1 VSLRSPVEGYGVIDG
16 PGGLRLQDL
25 TLAHREGVRGAGA
38 REWLLSQGHSL
49 PDAPNQIVASGESGF
64 VMALSHREFWLLQP
78 DSEASS
84 DRPASEAV
92 ASGVWPL
99 YCQHSHAWLQLAG
112 EPRAE
117 IMAKLC
123 GVDLS
128 DAAFPTGSVAQTQAA
143 RVSVIVAAHQN
154 ENDQPAFSM
163 FVDQSLT
170 RYLWEAI
177 EDAMGE
183 WLE

>member
-1 VSLRSPVEGYGVIDG
+1 MSLRSPLEGCGVIEG
-16 PGGLRLQDL
+16 PGGLLLRDL
-25 TLAHREGVRGAGA
+25 SLARREGVRGAGA
-38 REWLLSQGHSL
+38 REWLSSQGYTL
-49 PDAPNQIVASGESGF
+49 PDAPNKIVTNGESGF
-64 VMALSHREFWLLQP
+64 VMSLSHREFWLLQP
-78 DSEASS
+78 GSEASS
-84 DRPASEAV
+84 GRPASEAV
-92 ASGVWPL
+92 AAGVWPL

-128 DAAFPTGSVAQTQAA
+128 DAAFPRGSVAQTQAA
-143 RVSVIVAAHQN
+143 RVSVIIAAHQN
-154 ENDQPAFSM
+154 ENGQPVFSI
-163 FVDQSLT
+163 FVDHSLA

>member
-1 VSLRSPVEGYGVIDG
+1 MSLRSPLEGSGVVEGHA
-16 PGGLRLQDL
+16 GLRLSDL

-38 REWLLSQGHSL
+38 REWLVSQGHALS
-49 PDAPNQIVASGESGF
+49 DAPNQIVASGESGF
-64 VMALSHREFWLLQP
+64 VMSLSHREFWLLQP
-78 DSEASS
+78 DTEASTG
-84 DRPASEAV
+84 RPASEAV
-92 ASGVWPL
+92 AAGVWPL

-128 DAAFPTGSVAQTQAA
+128 EAAFPLGSVAQTQAA
-143 RVSVIVAAHQN
+143 RVSVIIAAHQN
-154 ENDQPAFSM
+154 ENDHPVFSM
-163 FVDQSLT
+163 FVDQSLA

>member
-1 VSLRSPVEGYGVIDG
+1 MSLRSPLEDSGVVEG
-16 PGGLRLQDL
+16 PAGLRLSDL
-25 TLAHREGVRGAGA
+25 TLAHLEGARGAGA

-49 PDAPNQIVASGESGF
+49 PDAPNQIVTSGESGF
-64 VMALSHREFWLLQP
+64 VMSLSHREFWLLQP
-78 DSEASS
+78 VSEASS

-92 ASGVWPL
+92 AAGVWPL

-117 IMAKLC
+117 VMAKLC

-128 DAAFPTGSVAQTQAA
+128 DAAFPLGSVAQTQAA
-143 RVSVIVAAHQN
+143 RVSVIIAAHQN
-154 ENDQPAFSM
+154 ENDQPVFSI
-163 FVDQSLT
+163 FVDQSLA
-170 RYLWEAI
+170 RYLWQAM

>member
-1 VSLRSPVEGYGVIDG
+1 MSLRSPLEGCGVIDG
-16 PGGLRLQDL
+16 PGGLLLCDL
-25 TLAHREGVRGAGA
+25 SLARREGVRGAGA
-38 REWLLSQGHSL
+38 REWLLSQRHTL
-49 PDAPNQIVASGESGF
+49 PDAPNQIVGSGESGF
-64 VMALSHREFWLLQP
+64 VMSLSQREFWLLQP
-78 DSEASS
+78 VGEASS
-84 DRPASEAV
+84 GRPASEAV

-117 IMAKLC
+117 VMAKLC

-128 DAAFPTGSVAQTQAA
+128 EAAFPRGSVTQTQAA
-143 RVSVIVAAHQN
+143 RVSVIIAAHQN
-154 ENDQPAFSM
+154 ENGQPVFSI
-163 FVDQSLT
+163 FVDQSLA

-183 WLE
+183 

>member
-1 VSLRSPVEGYGVIDG
+1 MSLRSPLEGSGVVEG
-16 PGGLRLQDL
+16 PAGLRLSDL
-25 TLAHREGVRGAGA
+25 TLAHLEGARGAGA
-38 REWLLSQGHSL
+38 REWLLSQGHAL
-49 PDAPNQIVASGESGF
+49 ADAPNQIVASGESGL
-64 VMALSHREFWLLQP
+64 VMSLSHREFWLLQP
-78 DSEASS
+78 HSEASLG
-84 DRPASEAV
+84 RPPSEA
-92 ASGVWPL
+92 AAAGVWPL

-128 DAAFPTGSVAQTQAA
+128 EAAFPLGSVAQTQAA
-143 RVSVIVAAHQN
+143 RVSVIIAAHQN
-154 ENDQPAFSM
+154 ENDQPVFSI
-163 FVDQSLT
+163 FVDQSLA
-170 RYLWEAI
+170 RFLWEAI

>member
-1 VSLRSPVEGYGVIDG
+1 MSLRSPLEGIAAIGG
-16 PGGLRLQDL
+16 PAGLRLIDL
-25 TLAHREGVRGAGA
+25 SLVCREGVRGAGA

-49 PDAPNQIVASGESGF
+49 PDAPNQIIASDESGF
-64 VMALSHREFWLLQP
+64 VMSLSHREFWLLQP
-78 DSEASS
+78 NSEASLR
-84 DRPASEAV
+84 RPESQAV
-92 ASGVWPL
+92 AGGVWPL

-117 IMAKLC
+117 VMAKLC
-123 GVDLS
+123 GVDFS
-128 DAAFPTGSVAQTQAA
+128 EAVFPLGSVAQTQAA
-143 RVSVIVAAHQN
+143 RVSVIIAAHQN
-154 ENDQPAFSM
+154 HDSEPVFSI
-163 FVDQSLT
+163 FVDQSLA

>member
-1 VSLRSPVEGYGVIDG
+1 MSLRSPVEGYGVIDG

-38 REWLLSQGHSL
+38 REWLLSQGHAL

-64 VMALSHREFWLLQP
+64 VMSLSHREFWLLQP
-78 DSEASS
+78 VGEALSS
-84 DRPASEAV
+84 RPASESV

-117 IMAKLC
+117 VMSKLC

-128 DAAFPTGSVAQTQAA
+128 EAVFPLGSVAQTQAA
-143 RVSVIVAAHQN
+143 RVSLIIAAHQN
-154 ENDQPAFSM
+154 ENEQPVFSI
-163 FVDQSLT
+163 FVDQSLA

>member
-1 VSLRSPVEGYGVIDG
+1 MSLRSPLEGCGAIEG
-16 PGGLRLQDL
+16 PGGLLLRDL
-25 TLAHREGVRGAGA
+25 SLARREGVRGAGA
-38 REWLLSQGHSL
+38 REWLLSQGYTL

-64 VMALSHREFWLLQP
+64 VMSLSHREFWLLQP
-78 DSEASS
+78 DSGASPG
-84 DRPASEAV
+84 RPASEAV

-112 EPRAE
+112 ESRAE
-117 IMAKLC
+117 VMAKLC

-128 DAAFPTGSVAQTQAA
+128 EAAFPLGSVVQTQAA
-143 RVSVIVAAHQN
+143 RASVIIAAHQS
-154 ENDQPAFSM
+154 ENDQSVFSI
-163 FVDQSLT
+163 FVDHSLA

>member
-1 VSLRSPVEGYGVIDG
+1 M
-16 PGGLRLQDL
+16 
-25 TLAHREGVRGAGA
+25 
-38 REWLLSQGHSL
+38 
-49 PDAPNQIVASGESGF
+49 PDAPNQIIASGESGF
-64 VMALSHREFWLLQP
+64 VMSLSHREFWLLQP

-84 DRPASEAV
+84 GRPASEAV
-92 ASGVWPL
+92 AADVWPL

-112 EPRAE
+112 EARAE
-117 IMAKLC
+117 VMAKLC

-128 DAAFPTGSVAQTQAA
+128 EATFPPGSVAQTQAA
-143 RVSVIVAAHQN
+143 RVSVIIAAHLK
-154 ENDQPAFSM
+154 ENDQPVFSI
-163 FVDQSLT
+163 FVDQSLA

>member
-1 VSLRSPVEGYGVIDG
+1 MSLRSPLEGSGVVEG
-16 PGGLRLQDL
+16 PAGLRLQDL
-25 TLAHREGVRGAGA
+25 SLARREGMRGAGA
-38 REWLLSQGHSL
+38 REWLLSHGYSV

-64 VMALSHREFWLLQP
+64 VMSLSHREFWLLQP
-78 DSEASS
+78 GSEASS
-84 DRPASEAV
+84 GRPASEAV
-92 ASGVWPL
+92 AAGVWPL

-117 IMAKLC
+117 VMAKLC

-128 DAAFPTGSVAQTQAA
+128 DAAFPLGSVAQTQAA
-143 RVSVIVAAHQN
+143 RVSVIVAAHQHQ
-154 ENDQPAFSM
+154 DVQPVYSI
-163 FVDQSLT
+163 FVDQSLA

-177 EDAMGE
+177 KDAMAE

>member
-1 VSLRSPVEGYGVIDG
+1 MSLRSPLEGCWVIEG
-16 PGGLRLQDL
+16 PGGLLLRDL
-25 TLAHREGVRGAGA
+25 SLARREGVRGAAAG
-38 REWLLSQGHSL
+38 EWLSHQGHTL
-49 PDAPNQIVASGESGF
+49 PDAPNQIIASGESGF
-64 VMALSHREFWLLQP
+64 VMSLSHREFWLLQP
-78 DSEASS
+78 VGEASS
-84 DRPASEAV
+84 DRPASDAV

-117 IMAKLC
+117 VMAKLC

-128 DAAFPTGSVAQTQAA
+128 EAAFPLGSVAQTQAA
-143 RVSVIVAAHQN
+143 RVSVIIAAHQN
-154 ENDQPAFSM
+154 ENDQPVFSF
-163 FVDQSLT
+163 FVDQSLA

-177 EDAMGE
+177 EDAMAE

>member
-1 VSLRSPVEGYGVIDG
+1 MSFRSPLAGCGVLEG
-16 PGGLRLQDL
+16 PGGLRLSDL
-25 TLAHREGVRGAGA
+25 SLARREGVRGVGA
-38 REWLLSQGHSL
+38 REWLLSQGRTL
-49 PDAPNQIVASGESGF
+49 PDTPNQIVANGQTDW
-64 VMALSHREFWLLQP
+64 VMSLSHREFWLLQP
-78 DSEASS
+78 DSEASTG
-84 DRPASEAV
+84 RPVSEAV

-117 IMAKLC
+117 VMSKLC

-128 DAAFPTGSVAQTQAA
+128 EAVFPLGSVAQTQAA
-143 RVSVIVAAHQN
+143 RVSVIIAAHQ
-154 ENDQPAFSM
+154 DQHGQPVFSI
-163 FVDQSLT
+163 FVDQSLA

-183 WLE
+183 FI

>member
-1 VSLRSPVEGYGVIDG
+1 MSLRSPLEGCGVIEG
-16 PGGLRLQDL
+16 PGELLLRDL
-25 TLAHREGVRGAGA
+25 TLARRDGMRGAGA
-38 REWLLSQGHSL
+38 REWLLSQGHTL
-49 PDAPNQIVASGESGF
+49 PDAPNQIVGSGESGF
-64 VMALSHREFWLLQP
+64 VMSLSHREFWLLQP

-92 ASGVWPL
+92 APGVWPL

-128 DAAFPTGSVAQTQAA
+128 EAVFPLGSVAQTQAA
-143 RVSVIVAAHQN
+143 RVSVIIAAHQN
-154 ENDQPAFSM
+154 ENEQPVFSV
-163 FVDQSLT
+163 FVDQSLA

-183 WLE
+183 FM

>member
-1 VSLRSPVEGYGVIDG
+1 MSLRSPLEGCGVIEG
-16 PGGLRLQDL
+16 SGGLLLRDL
-25 TLAHREGVRGAGA
+25 SLARRGGVRGAGA
-38 REWLLSQGHSL
+38 REWLLSQGHTL

-64 VMALSHREFWLLQP
+64 VMSLSHRELLQP
-78 DSEASS
+78 DSEASTG
-84 DRPASEAV
+84 RPASEAV

-112 EPRAE
+112 EARAQV
-117 IMAKLC
+117 MAKLC

-128 DAAFPTGSVAQTQAA
+128 EATFPLGSVAQTQAA

-154 ENDQPAFSM
+154 ENDQPVFSI
-163 FVDQSLT
+163 FVDHSLA

>member
-1 VSLRSPVEGYGVIDG
+1 MSLRSPLEGCGVIEG
-16 PGGLRLQDL
+16 SGGLLLRDL
-25 TLAHREGVRGAGA
+25 SMARRGGVRGAGA
-38 REWLLSQGHSL
+38 REWLLSQGHTL

-64 VMALSHREFWLLQP
+64 VMSLSHREFWLLQP
-78 DSEASS
+78 DSEASTG
-84 DRPASEAV
+84 RPASEAV

-112 EPRAE
+112 EARAQV
-117 IMAKLC
+117 MAKLC

-128 DAAFPTGSVAQTQAA
+128 EATFPLGSVAQTQAA

-154 ENDQPAFSM
+154 ENDQPVFSI
-163 FVDQSLT
+163 FVDQSLA
-170 RYLWEAI
+170 RYLWQAM

>member
-1 VSLRSPVEGYGVIDG
+1 MNLRSPLAGCELIEG
-16 PGGLRLQDL
+16 PGGLRLSDL
-25 TLAHREGVRGAGA
+25 SLARREGVRGVGA
-38 REWLLSQGHSL
+38 REWLLSQGYSL
-49 PDAPNQIVASGESGF
+49 PDAPNQIVASGESGA
-64 VMALSHREFWLLQP
+64 VMSLSHREFWLLQP
-78 DSEASS
+78 DSGSS
-84 DRPASEAV
+84 LGRPASEAV
-92 ASGVWPL
+92 AGGVWPL

-117 IMAKLC
+117 VMAKLC

-128 DAAFPTGSVAQTQAA
+128 EAAFPLGSVAQTQAA

-154 ENDQPAFSM
+154 HDGQSVFSM
-163 FVDQSLT
+163 FVDQSLA

-183 WLE
+183 WLA

>member
-1 VSLRSPVEGYGVIDG
+1 MSLRSPLEGSGVVEG
-16 PGGLRLQDL
+16 PAGLRLSDV

-38 REWLLSQGHSL
+38 REWLLSQGHAL
-49 PDAPNQIVASGESGF
+49 PDAPSQIVASGESGL
-64 VMALSHREFWLLQP
+64 VMSLSHREFWLLQP
-78 DSEASS
+78 DSEASIG
-84 DRPASEAV
+84 RPASEAV
-92 ASGVWPL
+92 AAGVWPF

-128 DAAFPTGSVAQTQAA
+128 EAAFPLGSVAQTQAA
-143 RVSVIVAAHQN
+143 RVSVIIAAHQN
-154 ENDQPAFSM
+154 ENDHTVFSM
-163 FVDQSLT
+163 FVDQSLA

>member
-1 VSLRSPVEGYGVIDG
+1 MIEG
-16 PGGLRLQDL
+16 PGGLRLNDL
-25 TLAHREGVRGAGA
+25 TLARREGVRGVGA
-38 REWLLSQGHSL
+38 REWLLSQGYTL

-64 VMALSHREFWLLQP
+64 VMSLSHREFWLLRP
-78 DSEASS
+78 DSDAPAG
-84 DRPASEAV
+84 RPASEAV
-92 ASGVWPL
+92 EAGIWPL

-128 DAAFPTGSVAQTQAA
+128 EATFPLGSVAQTQAA
-143 RVSVIVAAHQN
+143 RVSVITAAHQSH
-154 ENDQPAFSM
+154 DGQSAFSI
-163 FVDQSLT
+163 FADQSLAC
-170 RYLWEAI
+170 YLWEAI

>member
-1 VSLRSPVEGYGVIDG
+1 MSLRSPLEGSGVIEGPDG
-16 PGGLRLQDL
+16 VLLRDL
-25 TLAHREGVRGAGA
+25 SLARREGVRGAGA
-38 REWLLSQGHSL
+38 REWLLSQGHAL

-64 VMALSHREFWLLQP
+64 VMSLSHREFWLLQP
-78 DSEASS
+78 VSEASS
-84 DRPASEAV
+84 GRPASEAV
-92 ASGVWPL
+92 APSLWPL

-117 IMAKLC
+117 VMAKLC

-128 DAAFPTGSVAQTQAA
+128 DADFPLGSVAQTQAA
-143 RVSVIVAAHQN
+143 RVSVIVAAHQSA
-154 ENDQPAFSM
+154 DGQSVFSI
-163 FVDQSLT
+163 FVDQSLA
-170 RYLWEAI
+170 RYVWEAT

>member
-1 VSLRSPVEGYGVIDG
+1 MSLRSPLDGCGVIEG
-16 PGGLRLQDL
+16 PGGILLRDL
-25 TLAHREGVRGAGA
+25 SLARREGVRGAGA
-38 REWLLSQGHSL
+38 REWLSSQGHTL
-49 PDAPNQIVASGESGF
+49 PDAPNQIVANGGSGSL
-64 VMALSHREFWLLQP
+64 MSLSHREFWLLQP

-84 DRPASEAV
+84 VRPASEAV

-117 IMAKLC
+117 VMAKLC

-128 DAAFPTGSVAQTQAA
+128 EAAFPPGSVAQTQAA
-143 RVSVIVAAHQN
+143 RVSVIIAAHQN
-154 ENDQPAFSM
+154 ENDQPVFSI
-163 FVDQSLT
+163 FVDQSLA

-177 EDAMGE
+177 EDAIGE